1 MSFGKIVQEITR
13 PKDTTD
19 HCVRESERS
28 SFESTIKPF
37 EQEVKRTGGKIV
49 IAETNDPSKADV
61 HLLNIPKDL
70 AVRIDA
76 ALK

>member
-1 MSFGKIVQEITR
+1 MSFGKIVQVIAR

-28 SFESTIKPF
+28 SFEARIKPF
-37 EQEVKRTGGKIV
+37 EQEVKGAAGKIE
-49 IAETNDPSKADV
+49 IARTNDPSKTDV
-61 HLLNIPKDL
+61 HLLNIPKGL
-70 AVRIDA
+70 AVRVDA